1 MDMGWSHWPS
11 LDQKMKIVVLILIF
25 SISSTSSLAT
35 VLPSLEPLE
44 KRMIAHIVLIVLVI
58 PRGGWDLLGWQ
69 PVDLRKAKTSDE
81 RGKKIA
87 KAYREAQRRAMLTT
101 EQREA
106 EDRKAKEKKERARQ
120 KALQKLTPEDRV
132 ALGL

>member
-1 MDMGWSHWPS
+1 MGTAAVFAVASPNTGKHYTTILGCTMDG
-11 LDQKMKIVVLILIF
+11 F
-25 SISSTSSLAT
+25 R
-35 VLPSLEPLE
+35 E
-44 KRMIAHIVLIVLVI
+44 
-58 PRGGWDLLGWQ
+58 
-69 PVDLRKAKTSDE
+69 
-81 RGKKIA
+81 KKIA
-87 KAYREAQRRAMLTT
+87 KAYREAQRRARLTT